1 MGCMWGTVGR
11 GDEAAS
17 DQSHAQAGGDG
28 GSAGHGASSAG
39 AGAVC
44 RCDEGGGSACTAG
57 EAAAAEGAAAEGGVP
72 LTGAGRRRMC
82 IWPLPSIRREGV
94 DARERAEGGLVTVA
108 TVV

>member
-28 GSAGHGASSAG
+28 DSAGHGASSAG

-72 LTGAGRRRMC
+72 LERGGAGC
-82 IWPLPSIRREGV
+82 VSGPCPPSGGRGWTRVSERRE
-94 DARERAEGGLVTVA
+94 DW
-108 TVV
+108 